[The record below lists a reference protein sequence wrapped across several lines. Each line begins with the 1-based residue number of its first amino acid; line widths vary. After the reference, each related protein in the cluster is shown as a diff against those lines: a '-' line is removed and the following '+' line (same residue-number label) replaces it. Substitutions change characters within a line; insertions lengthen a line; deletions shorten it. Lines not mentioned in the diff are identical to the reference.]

1 MRRIR
6 LLLPLAL
13 AIFLLPGVAAAREF
27 PARTDNTAN
36 GLPDVVKSLSTVST
50 ARLLAGDRSKALDA
64 AREGIAAVDRWKIA
78 LGTLPPWD
86 GTHPDAQRSLDAL
99 FALFPRGEDTSLL
112 VPAGQTFLSLS
123 SLRQRLLDAEERS
136 LSLER
141 KSRQLSAA
149 ARTRGA
155 ELSARR
161 ARAEQIGGR
170 FRDDARRSA
179 GIPRRIFRAADDT
192 PIRDFGERTDPKTAA
207 LLEEA
212 SEKLSRFAAAVST
225 LQSAARAVVEWQ
237 DTRALPPEDRRMV
250 YFAMD
255 RLARAEERAA
265 SLDAKLALLRA
276 RAWNR
281 WKEAYVSR
289 TNRLLDDASNAVPR
303 GEAGSARAA
312 KAADALRSEIGR
324 LSEWEG
330 GFAGMGGRMSRTA
343 ALLRSRHAELRAP
356 ADEAFSRARRLVLG
370 GLARK
375 ERALRHLAGRAA
387 AEWILEGKAAQTG
400 DASPP
405 PPGLLPEAIRHLE
418 ASLPPPGERAP
429 HTDESLYALGAL
441 RFEEAFQ
448 RYYGGKQG
456 DRKDAPDLA
465 VPTALFRRLV
475 SEFPNGRYEEHARYA
490 LASCLQESGAEDNA
504 VLVLE
509 ELLVRHPS
517 TRYAD
522 EANLRIGEHRFD
534 RYDFPGSETAY
545 RKVRDAAP
553 AELRTTARFKL
564 GWSLFLQS
572 RPREAAPAFLDAA
585 LLSSVG
591 SGAGGLRGEARR
603 MTARSIV
610 EAGTER
616 EAEAFLRQRRGE
628 SEGPAVLLA
637 IEDLL
642 DAQNRYEE
650 AAAAATRL
658 GAAYPTAAERLDAEE
673 TAAVALRKAKKD
685 DESMARRG
693 MLESLF
699 GPGTAWRSAAGR
711 TPGEIARGDAMA
723 MEGLAAAGFHFHAAA
738 RATPPGDRRR
748 VLALYDGLLVKFPS
762 SPKAEE
768 AAYQRAWLLYEDGRK
783 SEALH
788 AFESVARRPAGSRGE
803 AAWYMAVQCAKDL
816 SSPQNPEPQAEVTR
830 LAREY
835 ERAFPG
841 GERLFL
847 VRLDRARAH
856 FLRKEW
862 DEAAVSA
869 TRAGRGAR
877 TPADLR
883 TAHRIAGEA
892 FFEAG
897 RYTEA
902 ETAFRGVLGA
912 GPAPEER
919 PDIEKWVAFSM
930 FRAAERLP
938 ASRGFDAGPLFLRIA
953 SEFPHLPIVAEARFR
968 AGAAY
973 ADAGKDVEAIG
984 AFLAV
989 ESEHASSPLVPDATR
1004 RLATLYERSGN
1015 PLAAAERL
1023 ARLSTL
1029 EGNDEGRGRHLFRA
1043 AELYGKG
1050 KDGVR
1055 SRRSYVDVSALPSA
1069 PAEMRILALFRA
1081 GESALAEGRE
1091 DEAETSYES
1100 AVGLHREKGG
1110 AAPEVAGR
1118 ALFQRAEIRYR
1129 AYLPLRIVPPLEP
1142 SFTGKQRALA
1152 RCADLYAEAIRVGDA
1167 GTVSASFHRLG
1178 EGLENFRAAIL
1189 ASPPPPDLSA
1199 EEKEEYLFLLE
1210 ERAAPIEER
1219 AVESYRNNLRQ
1230 AVAGDHFDPFVAKSR
1245 ERLRALRPA
1254 LFAKKPEFAFPV
1266 VPVPDFVGITERT
1279 TP

>member
-1 MRRIR
+1 MTRVP
-6 LLLPLAL
+6 LLLPLVL
-13 AIFLLPGVAAAREF
+13 AMLLPTA
-27 PARTDNTAN
+27 DNTAN
-36 GLPDVVKSLSTVST
+36 GLPGVVKSLSAVST

-64 AREGIAAVDRWKIA
+64 AREGIAAVDRWKNA
-78 LGTLPPWD
+78 LGAHPPWD
-86 GTHPDAQRSLDAL
+86 GTHPGAKRSLDAL
-99 FALFPRGEDTSLL
+99 FALFPREEDASLP
-112 VPAGQTFLSLS
+112 VSPEQTFLSLS

-141 KSRQLSAA
+141 KSRELSAA
-149 ARTRGA
+149 ARERGA
-155 ELSARR
+155 ELSALR
-161 ARAEQIGGR
+161 ARADKIAAR

-179 GIPRRIFRAADDT
+179 GIRQRLIRAADDI
-192 PIRDFGERTDPKTAA
+192 PIRGFGERTTPQLAA

-212 SEKLSRFAAAVST
+212 SEKLSRFDAAVSR
-225 LQSAARAVVEWQ
+225 LRSAARAIVEWQ
-237 DTRALPPEDRRMV
+237 DTLALPPEDRRMV
-250 YFAMD
+250 YFASD

-265 SLDAKLALLRA
+265 SLDAKIALLRV

-281 WKEAYVSR
+281 WKQAYVAR
-289 TNRLLDDASNAVPR
+289 ANRLLDDASNAVRR
-303 GEAGSARAA
+303 GEDGSAQSVKTAA
-312 KAADALRSEIGR
+312 ALQSEIGW
-324 LSEWEG
+324 LSEREG
-330 GFAGMGGRMSRTA
+330 DLAGSGGRMSGIA
-343 ALLRSRHAELRAP
+343 ALLRSRHAELRSP
-356 ADEAFSRARRLVLG
+356 ADDAFSRARRSVLAG
-370 GLARK
+370 MGRK

-387 AEWILEGKAAQTG
+387 AEWILEGKAAQAG

-429 HTDESLYALGAL
+429 HTDESLYALAAL
-441 RFEEAFQ
+441 RFEEAFH
-448 RYYGGKQG
+448 RYYGGETG

-475 SEFPNGRYEEHARYA
+475 SEFPDSRYEEHARYA

-509 ELLVRHPS
+509 ELLARHPA

-553 AELRTTARFKL
+553 ADFRTTARFKL

-572 RPREAAPAFLDAA
+572 RPREAASAFLDAA
-585 LLSSVG
+585 LLSSGG
-591 SGAGGLRGEARR
+591 SGTGGLRGEARR

-610 EAGTER
+610 EAGMER
-616 EAEAFLRQRRGE
+616 EAEGFLGQRRGE

-637 IEDLL
+637 IEGLL

-650 AAAAATRL
+650 AAAVATRL
-658 GAAYPTAAERLDAEE
+658 GAAYPTAAERPDAEE
-673 TAAVALRKAKKD
+673 TAAAALRKAKKV

-693 MLESLF
+693 MVDSLF
-699 GPGTAWRSAAGR
+699 GQGTAWRSAAGR
-711 TPGEIARGDAMA
+711 TPAEIARADAMA

-738 RATPPGDRRR
+738 RAAPPGDRRR
-748 VLALYDGLLVKFPS
+748 VLALYDGLLAKFPS

-768 AAYQRAWLLYEDGRK
+768 VAYQRAWLLYEDERK
-783 SEALH
+783 AEALH
-788 AFESVARRPAGSRGE
+788 AFESVARRPGGLRGE
-803 AAWYMAVQCAKDL
+803 AAWYMAVQCAKDD
-816 SSPQNPEPQAEVTR
+816 SSPQRPEPQADVTR

-835 ERAFPG
+835 ERAFPD

-856 FLRKEW
+856 YLRKEW

-883 TAHRIAGEA
+883 TAYRIAGEA

-897 RYTEA
+897 RYGEA
-902 ETAFRGVLGA
+902 ETAFRDVLGA
-912 GPAPEER
+912 SLAPEEKR
-919 PDIEKWVAFSM
+919 DIEKWVAFSI
-930 FRAAERLP
+930 FRAAERFP
-938 ASRGFDAGPLFLRIA
+938 ASRGFDAGHLFLKIA
-953 SEFPHLPIVAEARFR
+953 NEFPHLPIVPEARFR
-968 AGAAY
+968 AGTAY

-989 ESEHASSPLVPDATR
+989 ESEHPSSPLLPDATR
-1004 RLATLYERSGN
+1004 RLAALYERAGN

-1029 EGNDEGRGRHLFRA
+1029 ERDDEGRGRHLFRA
-1043 AELYGKG
+1043 AELYGMG

-1055 SRRSYVDVSALPSA
+1055 SRRSYVEVSALPSA
-1069 PAEMRILALFRA
+1069 PAGMRILALFRA

-1091 DEAETSYES
+1091 DEAETLYES
-1100 AVGLHREKGG
+1100 SVRLHRETGG
-1110 AAPEVAGR
+1110 ASPEVAGR

-1129 AYLPLRIVPPLEP
+1129 TYLPLRIVPPLES
-1142 SFTGKQRALA
+1142 SFAEKQRALA
-1152 RCADLYAEAIRVGDA
+1152 RCADLYADAIRVGDA
-1167 GTVSASFHRLG
+1167 GTVSASFHRIG

-1254 LFAKKPEFAFPV
+1254 LFAKNPEFAFPV
-1266 VPVPDFVGITERT
+1266 VPVPDFAGITERK

>member
-1 MRRIR
+1 M
-6 LLLPLAL
+6 LLPSWD
-13 AIFLLPGVAAAREF
+13 VAGGEF
-27 PARTDNTAN
+27 TATADNTAN
-36 GLPDVVKSLSTVST
+36 VLPGVVNSLSAVST

-64 AREGIAAVDRWKIA
+64 AREGIAAVDRWKNA
-78 LGTLPPWD
+78 LGAHPPWD
-86 GTHPDAQRSLDAL
+86 GTHPGAKRSLDAL
-99 FALFPRGEDTSLL
+99 FALFPREEDTSHP
-112 VPAGQTFLSLS
+112 VSPEQTFLSLS

-141 KSRQLSAA
+141 KSRQMSAA
-149 ARTRGA
+149 ARERGA

-161 ARAEQIGGR
+161 ARAEKIGAR
-170 FRDDARRSA
+170 FRDDAGRSA
-179 GIPRRIFRAADDT
+179 GIRQRLIRAADDI
-192 PIRDFGERTDPKTAA
+192 PIRDFGERTTPQLAA

-212 SEKLSRFAAAVST
+212 SEKLSRFDAAVSR
-225 LQSAARAVVEWQ
+225 LRSAARAIVEWQ
-237 DTRALPPEDRRMV
+237 DTPALPPEDRRMV
-250 YFAMD
+250 YFASD

-265 SLDAKLALLRA
+265 SLDAMIALLRA

-281 WKEAYVSR
+281 WKQAYVAR
-289 TNRLLDDASNAVPR
+289 ANRLLDDASNAVCR
-303 GEAGSARAA
+303 GEDGSARSVKTAA
-312 KAADALRSEIGR
+312 ALQSEIGR

-330 GFAGMGGRMSRTA
+330 DLAGSGGRMSGTA

-356 ADEAFSRARRLVLG
+356 ADDAFSRARRSVLAG
-370 GLARK
+370 MGRK

-387 AEWILEGKAAQTG
+387 AEWILEGKAAQAG

-405 PPGLLPEAIRHLE
+405 PPELLPEAIRHLE
-418 ASLPPPGERAP
+418 ASLPPPGESAP
-429 HTDESLYALGAL
+429 HTDESLYALAAL
-441 RFEEAFQ
+441 RFEEAFH
-448 RYYGGKQG
+448 RYFGGETG
-456 DRKDAPDLA
+456 DRRDAPDLA

-475 SEFPNGRYEEHARYA
+475 GEFPDSRYEEHARYA

-509 ELLVRHPS
+509 ELLARHPA

-553 AELRTTARFKL
+553 ADFRTTARFKL

-572 RPREAAPAFLDAA
+572 RPREAASAFLDAA
-585 LLSSVG
+585 LLSSGG
-591 SGAGGLRGEARR
+591 SGTGGLRGEARR

-610 EAGTER
+610 EAGMER
-616 EAEAFLRQRRGE
+616 EAEGFLGQRRGE

-637 IEDLL
+637 IEGFL

-650 AAAAATRL
+650 AAAVATRL
-658 GAAYPTAAERLDAEE
+658 GAAYPTASERPDAEE
-673 TAAVALRKAKKD
+673 TAAAALRKAKKD

-693 MLESLF
+693 MLDSLF
-699 GPGTAWRSAAGR
+699 GQGTAWRSAAGR
-711 TPGEIARGDAMA
+711 TPAEIARADAMA

-738 RATPPGDRRR
+738 RAAPPGDRRR
-748 VLALYDGLLVKFPS
+748 VLALYDGFLAKFPS

-768 AAYQRAWLLYEDGRK
+768 VAYQRAWLLYEDERK
-783 SEALH
+783 AEALH
-788 AFESVARRPAGSRGE
+788 AFESVARRPGGSRGE
-803 AAWYMAVQCAKDL
+803 AAWYMAVQSAKDD
-816 SSPQNPEPQAEVTR
+816 SSPQRPEPQADVTR

-835 ERAFPG
+835 ERAFPD

-883 TAHRIAGEA
+883 TAYRIAGEA

-897 RYTEA
+897 RYGEA
-902 ETAFRGVLGA
+902 ETAFRDVLGA
-912 GPAPEER
+912 GLAPEEKR
-919 PDIEKWVAFSM
+919 DIEKWVAFSI

-938 ASRGFDAGPLFLRIA
+938 AFRGFDAGHLFLKIA
-953 SEFPHLPIVAEARFR
+953 NEFPHLPIVPEARFR
-968 AGAAY
+968 AGTAY

-989 ESEHASSPLVPDATR
+989 ESEHPSSPLLPDATR
-1004 RLATLYERSGN
+1004 RLAALYERAGN

-1029 EGNDEGRGRHLFRA
+1029 ERDDEGRGRHLFRA
-1043 AELYGKG
+1043 AELYGMG

-1055 SRRSYVDVSALPSA
+1055 SRRSYVEVSALPSA
-1069 PAEMRILALFRA
+1069 PAGMRILALFRA

-1091 DEAETSYES
+1091 DDAETLYES
-1100 AVGLHREKGG
+1100 AVRLHREKGD
-1110 AAPEVAGR
+1110 AAPEIAGR

-1129 AYLPLRIVPPLEP
+1129 AYLPLRIVPPLES
-1142 SFTGKQRALA
+1142 SFAGKQLALA
-1152 RCADLYAEAIRVGDA
+1152 RCADLYADAIRVGDA
-1167 GTVSASFHRLG
+1167 GTVSASFHRIG

-1189 ASPPPPDLSA
+1189 ASPPPPDLAS

-1266 VPVPDFVGITERT
+1266 VPVPDFAGITERK